1 MRRFELEPW
10 LSAIPKFSIT
20 EINMV
25 PMMIVML
32 LTSGHPLVHP
42 STFQTLKNGWS
53 GAAPL
58 DKSLQARFKSLLPEG
73 TPFNQVWGMSETSCI
88 ATMLYYPGHDDTGSV
103 GPVIPNC
110 DVKLVDENGKDV
122 TGIGVRGE
130 LCIRGP
136 IIVNKYYNNP
146 EANEM
151 SWDKEGYFW
160 TGDVAY
166 FGPEENGKPVY
177 IVDRKKVRCLPIFP
191 F

>member
-1 MRRFELEPW
+1 
-10 LSAIPKFSIT
+10 
-20 EINMV
+20 
-25 PMMIVML
+25 ML